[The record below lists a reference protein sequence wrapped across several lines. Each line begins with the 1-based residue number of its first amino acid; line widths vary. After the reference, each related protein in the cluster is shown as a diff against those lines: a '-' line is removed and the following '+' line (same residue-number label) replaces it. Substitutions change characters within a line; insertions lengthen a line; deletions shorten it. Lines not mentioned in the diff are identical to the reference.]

1 MNIPEYSG
9 AGIYKIDFG
18 FAAYVGSAIDVRARI
33 KQHATA
39 AKRGREP
46 RALQAAFDACPSPH
60 VDILEKIGDN
70 ELAIKIYDRERYWVQ
85 EEATGGLNTTAVPN
99 PQPEFGIQHAENQI
113 REYKRRIKMQQE
125 YIKKAKGK
133 YLVPISQ
140 KRRLLHGNRQ
150 EEAGD
155 E

>member
-18 FAAYVGSAIDVRARI
+18 FAVYVGSAIDVRARI

-39 AKRGREP
+39 SKRGKEP
-46 RALQAAFDACPSPH
+46 KALQAAFDAYPSPH

-70 ELAIKIYDRERYWVQ
+70 ELVIKIYERERYWVQ
-85 EEATGGLNTTAVPN
+85 KVAAGGLNVTAVPD
-99 PQPEFGIQHAENQI
+99 PQPEFGIRHAENQI
-113 REYKRRIKMQQE
+113 REYKRRIKMQRE
-125 YIKKAKGK
+125 YIKKAKAK

-140 KRRLLHGNRQ
+140 KRRILHGNRQ
-150 EEAGD
+150 EETRNK
-155 E
+155 